1 MQKTLTFQPAAS
13 DIHERLDTYLSKKIP
28 EISRSQI
35 KKLIESG
42 NVLLNNSPAKAGRK
56 LQDGD
61 VIHVTIPEPKTL
73 EAIPQKIP
81 LDIIYEDKSIIII
94 NKPAGMVVHAG
105 AGNTEKTLVNALL
118 YHCINPPSPPFDK
131 GGRGGLSGIGG
142 VLRPGIVHR
151 LDKETSGVIAAAK
164 NDKAHLS
171 LTKQFKE
178 RIIKKKYIA
187 LVWGVVKDDEETI
200 DMPIGRHI
208 SHRQK
213 MSISAKRGRSAVTHY
228 KVLKRFSHFTLL
240 EIRIE
245 TGRTH
250 QIRVHLSA
258 IHHPVVGD
266 TVYGKKTMPSFL
278 SSDARTAVQGLK
290 RQALHSAMLGLKHP
304 ETGEYMEFTSP
315 LPEDMENTIK
325 VLERVKYQFNRQ
337 L

>member
-1 MQKTLTFQPAAS
+1 MQKTLTFHLSPS

-35 KKLIESG
+35 KKLIDTG
-42 NVLLNNSPAKAGRK
+42 NVLLNNHPAKAGRK
-56 LQDGD
+56 LQDRD
-61 VIHVTIPEPKTL
+61 VVHITIPEPKTL
-73 EAIPQKIP
+73 EVTPQKIP
-81 LDIIYEDKSIIII
+81 LDILYEDKSIIVV

-118 YHCINPPSPPFDK
+118 YHCKD
-131 GGRGGLSGIGG
+131 LSGIGG

-151 LDKETSGVIAAAK
+151 LDKDTSGAIVAAK

-187 LVWGVVKDDEETI
+187 LVWGVVKDDEGII

-228 KVLKRFSHFTLL
+228 KVLKRFSRWTLL

-278 SSDARTAVQGLK
+278 PTNIRASVQGLK
-290 RQALHSAMLGLKHP
+290 RQALHAATLGFKHP
-304 ETGEYMEFTSP
+304 ETDEYMEFNSP
-315 LPEDMENTIK
+315 LPKDMDSIIKVMENSIA
-325 VLERVKYQFNRQ
+325 
-337 L
+337 

>member
-1 MQKTLTFQPAAS
+1 MQKTLTFHPSPS

-35 KKLIESG
+35 KKIIDNG
-42 NVLLNNSPAKAGRK
+42 NVLLNNRSAKAGRK
-56 LQDGD
+56 LQDRD
-61 VIHVTIPEPKTL
+61 VVHVTIPEPKTL

-81 LDIIYEDKSIIII
+81 LDILYEDKSIIVV
-94 NKPAGMVVHAG
+94 NKPAGMVVHTG

-118 YHCINPPSPPFDK
+118 YHCKD
-131 GGRGGLSGIGG
+131 LSGIGG

-151 LDKETSGVIAAAK
+151 LDKDTSGAIVAAK

-187 LVWGVVKDDEETI
+187 LVWGVVKDDEGII

-213 MSISAKRGRSAVTHY
+213 MSVAAKRGRTAVTHY

-266 TVYGKKTMPSFL
+266 NVYGKKTIPSFL
-278 SSDARTAVQGLK
+278 SSDVRTKVQGLK
-290 RQALHSAMLGLKHP
+290 RQALHSAVLGFKHP
-304 ETGEYMEFTSP
+304 ETDEYMEFNSP
-315 LPEDMENTIK
+315 LPDDMASIIK
-325 VLERVKYQFNRQ
+325 VLENNIA
-337 L
+337 